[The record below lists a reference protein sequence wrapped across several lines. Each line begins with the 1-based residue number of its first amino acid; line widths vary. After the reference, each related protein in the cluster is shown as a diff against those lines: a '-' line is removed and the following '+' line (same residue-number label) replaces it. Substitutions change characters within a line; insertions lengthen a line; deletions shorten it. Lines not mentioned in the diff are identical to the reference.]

1 MCTVFKM
8 SLSHNQMAYAAII
21 STLIFGSLFVGFSGL
36 FQTSEGI
43 GGFESAAEEDLI
55 GSGTGVSDAV
65 DTDGD
70 GLSDIL
76 ENTQYGTDPELPDTD
91 FDGMSDGW
99 EVAHGLNPNDNGE
112 SDDLLQDPSQ
122 IEDTDDASIENETD
136 SWPDPEQGPNGDPD
150 HDGLTNKAEEELGT
164 DPQRSDT
171 DNDGLNDRWESIY
184 SHSVQTPGGDVTL
197 FNPLNGNWDCLLLDQ
212 AMEDTLSTFYDS
224 DEALPSWDE
233 LANPEGSHS
242 CDMVLDTDEDG
253 LPNFQEELYGTNP
266 TTRDSDMDLLDDIV
280 EIGNLTATLLTGV
293 GENCN
298 VPLLDPITRESPF
311 AGVDPSWFLMDM
323 DNDGFLNGPS
333 DWDTDGDGMPD
344 GFEFC
349 YSNSA
354 DHPSKQITPTI
365 LSSHTLNP
373 SNASDGYGDWD
384 EDGLNNFE
392 EYQVANLFGPTNF
405 TSPWRL
411 DTDLDGMPDGWEST
425 NGLHPRDGA
434 NGDVDPDHDGW
445 DVDGDGG
452 VFYSTLESTT
462 IVIGIDVLK
471 DQWVEANATVARGQI
486 TLAGGQKQTIAMIAP
501 VSGYVYQIDVSIG
514 QAVESRLFQWMEIV
528 EPEEQFTNLM
538 EYNARDQ
545 DGDGIAEGRSTDP
558 LNPDTDGDGLL
569 DGIEVMGWEIL
580 VVNNGVIKTWVT
592 SDPGLYDTDED
603 GLSDYDE
610 FANVCASGS
619 NASNPDTDGDGELD
633 QIEALTGYSWEGIAY
648 FTSPCMFDTDN
659 DGLEDGE
666 EVIAGK
672 DNFLTHANNSDTDND
687 SLVDGNE
694 VLFVPRPFQDP
705 TNPLLNDTDSD
716 GMLDGWEMQVK
727 SAEDNTNSHSLWVAT
742 SSWQRPGCVSSQNND
757 CSMEAGGYVW
767 QNNLGGFVNEKK
779 FSVSEMNLTGF
790 VVPLNDWCNCNGR
803 WALDPALD
811 SLKDDT
817 FDIDNDSLA
826 NGAEAPDKWNTNP
839 VDDDTDNDG
848 LPDGWEVY
856 YSGLALENGLVDN
869 GTIDA
874 YGARGVMDPSMP
886 DSDLDGIMDGEED
899 PDDDGLNRSGLIKKY
914 CSGYNDTTNSDCNID
929 PDTPD
934 GKKFYDN
941 LENYTNLEEKQNG
954 TNPITNDTDGDGWN
968 DGPEVYYQ
976 DHDDDGMAT
985 GWEYHFQFDPDDPA
999 DRMIDTDGD
1008 GHVNFCEFKWD
1019 TNPRNPTSFPGQG
1032 ELCDPFAQ

>member
-1 MCTVFKM
+1 
-8 SLSHNQMAYAAII
+8 MAYAAII
-21 STLIFGSLFVGFSGL
+21 STLIFGSLFVGFSGY
-36 FQTSEGI
+36 FQTSESI

-55 GSGTGVSDAV
+55 GTGTSVSAAI

-70 GLSDIL
+70 GLSDLL
-76 ENTQYGTDPELPDTD
+76 ESTQYGTNPELADTD

-99 EVAHGLNPNDNGE
+99 EVAHGLNPLDNGE
-112 SDDLLQDPSQ
+112 SEDLLQDPSQ
-122 IEDTDDASIENETD
+122 AEETDDANIENETD

-150 HDGLTNKAEEELGT
+150 NDGLTNQQEQELGT

-171 DNDGLNDRWESIY
+171 DNDGLNDLWESMY
-184 SHSVQTPGGDVTL
+184 TQTVQTPGGDVTL

-224 DEALPSWDE
+224 AEGALPSWDG
-233 LANPEGSHS
+233 LANAMGSHS

-266 TTRDSDMDLLDDIV
+266 TARDSDMDLLDDIV
-280 EIGNLTATLLTGV
+280 EIGNLTATLTNGV

-298 VPLLDPITRESPF
+298 VALLDPIVRKSPF
-311 AGVDPSWFLMDM
+311 AGLDTSWFLMDM
-323 DNDGFLNGPS
+323 DGDGFLNGPS

-349 YSNSA
+349 YSDVN
-354 DHPSKQITPTI
+354 DHPQNDAGMV
-365 LSSHTLNP
+365 LNP
-373 SNASDGYGDWD
+373 ANASDGYGDWD

-434 NGDVDPDHDGW
+434 NGNLDPDHDGW

-452 VFYSTLESTT
+452 VFYTTLESTT
-462 IVIGIDVLK
+462 IVVGIDVLK
-471 DQWVEANATVARGQI
+471 DSWVEANSTVARGQI
-486 TLAGGQKQTIAMIAP
+486 TLAGGQKQTIAMLAP
-501 VSGYVYQIDVSIG
+501 VSGYVYQIDVSVG

-538 EYNARDQ
+538 EYNARDR
-545 DGDGIAEGRSTDP
+545 DGDGIIDGRSTDP
-558 LNPDTDGDGLL
+558 LDPDTDGDGLL

-592 SDPGLYDTDED
+592 SDPGLFDTDAD

-633 QIEALTGYSWEGIAY
+633 QIEALTGYSWEGVAY

-687 SLVDGNE
+687 SLLDGNE
-694 VLFVPRPFQDP
+694 VLFVPRPFQNP
-705 TNPLLNDTDSD
+705 TNPLQNDTDSD
-716 GMLDGWEMQVK
+716 GMLDGWEMQVQ
-727 SAEDNTNSHSLWVAT
+727 SSEENTNSHSLWVTT
-742 SSWQRPGCVSSQNND
+742 SSWQRPGCVASQNND

-767 QNNLGGFVNEKK
+767 LNNLGGFVNEKK
-779 FSVSEMNLTGF
+779 YSISEMNLTGF
-790 VVPLNDWCNCNGR
+790 VVPLNDFCDCNGR

-817 FDIDNDSLA
+817 FDIDNDSLP

-839 VDDDTDNDG
+839 VDDDTDSDN

-856 YSGLALENGLVDN
+856 YSGLALANGLVDN
-869 GTIDA
+869 GTINA

-899 PDDDGLNRSGLIKKY
+899 PDNDGLNRTGLIKKY
-914 CSGYNDTTNSDCNID
+914 CSGYNDSTNSDCNIN

-941 LENYTNLEEKQNG
+941 LENYTNFEEKENG
-954 TNPITNDTDGDGWN
+954 TNPITNDTDSDGWN

-985 GWEYHFQFDPDDPA
+985 GWEFHFQFDPDDPA

-1008 GHVNFCEFKWD
+1008 GHVNYCEFK
-1019 TNPRNPTSFPGQG
+1019 
-1032 ELCDPFAQ
+1032 

>member
-1 MCTVFKM
+1 
-8 SLSHNQMAYAAII
+8 MAYAAII
-21 STLIFGSLFVGFSGL
+21 STMIFGSLFVGFSGY

-43 GGFESAAEEDLI
+43 GGFESAAEDDLI
-55 GSGTGVSDAV
+55 GTGTSVSAAT

-70 GLSDIL
+70 GLSDLL
-76 ENTQYGTDPELPDTD
+76 ESTQYGTDPELADTD
-91 FDGMSDGW
+91 YDGMSDGW
-99 EVAHGLNPNDNGE
+99 EVANGLNPLDNGE
-112 SDDLLQDPSQ
+112 SEDLIQDPSQ
-122 IEDTDDASIENETD
+122 TQETSDANIENETD

-150 HDGLTNKAEEELGT
+150 HDGLTNQAEQELGT

-171 DNDGLNDRWESIY
+171 DNDNLNDLWESMY
-184 SHSVQTPGGDVTL
+184 TRTVQTPGGNVTL
-197 FNPLNGNWDCLLLDQ
+197 FDPLDGNWDCLLLDQ

-224 DEALPSWDE
+224 SEDTLPSWE
-233 LANPEGSHS
+233 SLGNSAGSHS

-253 LPNFQEELYGTNP
+253 LPNFQEEAYGTNP
-266 TTRDSDMDLLDDIV
+266 TSRDSDMDLLDDIV
-280 EIGNLTATLLTGV
+280 EIGSLTSTLLTGV

-298 VPLLDPITRESPF
+298 VPLLDPIVRQSPF
-311 AGVDPSWFLMDM
+311 AGFENSWFLMDM

-349 YSNSA
+349 YSNVN
-354 DHPSKQITPTI
+354 DHPQNDASM
-365 LSSHTLNP
+365 LLNP
-373 SNASDGYGDWD
+373 ANASDGYGDWD

-392 EYQVANLFGPTNF
+392 EYQVANLFGLTNF

-434 NGDVDPDHDGW
+434 NGNLDPDHDGW
-445 DVDGDGG
+445 DVDRDGG
-452 VFYSTLESTT
+452 VFYSTLDSTT
-462 IVIGIDVLK
+462 IVVGIDVLK
-471 DQWVEANATVARGQI
+471 DSWVEANTTVARGQI
-486 TLAGGQKQTIAMIAP
+486 TLAGGQKQTIAILAP

-528 EPEEQFTNLM
+528 EEEEQFTNLM
-538 EYNARDQ
+538 EYNARDR
-545 DGDGIAEGRSTDP
+545 DGDGIIDGRSTDP
-558 LNPDTDGDGLL
+558 LNPDTDGDGLK

-592 SDPGLYDTDED
+592 SDPGLFDTDED

-610 FANVCASGS
+610 FAVICGGSGS

-633 QIEALTGYSWEGIAY
+633 QIEALTGYSWEGVAY

-687 SLVDGNE
+687 SLLDGNE
-694 VLFVPRPFQDP
+694 VLFVPRPYQNP

-727 SAEDNTNSHSLWVAT
+727 SSEENTNSHSLWVAT
-742 SSWQRPGCVSSQNND
+742 STWQRPGCVPSQNND

-779 FSVSEMNLTGF
+779 FSVSEMNLSGF
-790 VVPLNDWCNCNGR
+790 SVPLNSFCNCNGR
-803 WALDPALD
+803 WALDPSLD
-811 SLKDDT
+811 SMKDDT
-817 FDIDNDSLA
+817 YDIDNDSLPNA
-826 NGAEAPDKWNTNP
+826 AEAPDKWNTNP
-839 VDDDTDNDG
+839 VDDDTDSDN

-869 GTIDA
+869 ATSDA

-886 DSDLDGIMDGEED
+886 DSDLDGIMDGDED

-914 CSGYNDTTNSDCNID
+914 CSGYNDSTNSDCNIN

-941 LENYTNLEEKQNG
+941 LENFTNFEEMQNG
-954 TNPITNDTDGDGWN
+954 TNPISNDTDDDGWN

-976 DHDDDGMAT
+976 DHDDDGMST
-985 GWEYHFQFDPDDPA
+985 GWEFHFQFDPQDPA
-999 DRMIDTDGD
+999 DRTADPDGD
-1008 GHVNFCEFKWD
+1008 GHMNFCEFKWD

>member
-1 MCTVFKM
+1 M

-21 STLIFGSLFVGFSGL
+21 STLIFGSLFVGFSGF

-43 GGFESAAEEDLI
+43 GGFESAAEDDLI
-55 GSGTGVSDAV
+55 GSGTSISAAV

-70 GLSDIL
+70 GLSDLL
-76 ENTQYGTDPELPDTD
+76 EATQYGTDPDLPDTD

-99 EVAHGLNPNDNGE
+99 EVAHGLNPLDNGE
-112 SDDLLQDPSQ
+112 SEDLILDPTQAES
-122 IEDTDDASIENETD
+122 TDDANIENETD

-150 HDGLTNKAEEELGT
+150 HDGLTNQAEQELGT

-171 DNDGLNDRWESIY
+171 DNDGLNDLWESRY
-184 SHSVQTPGGDVTL
+184 TQVVQGPGGIDVML
-197 FNPLNGNWDCLLLDQ
+197 FDPLNANWDCGLLTL
-212 AMEDTLSTFYDS
+212 AMKDTLSVFYDS
-224 DEALPSWDE
+224 SEGALPSWDD
-233 LANPEGSHS
+233 LANSKGKHS

-253 LPNFQEELYGTNP
+253 LPNFQEETYGTNP
-266 TTRDSDMDLLDDIV
+266 NARDSDMDLLDDII

-298 VPLLDPITRESPF
+298 IPLLDPIVRDSPF
-311 AGVDPSWFLMDM
+311 AGAENSWFLMDM

-349 YSNSA
+349 YSNVI
-354 DHPSKQITPTI
+354 DQPQNNPGMV
-365 LSSHTLNP
+365 LNP
-373 SNASDGYGDWD
+373 ANASDGYGDWD
-384 EDGLNNFE
+384 EDGLNNYE

-434 NGDVDPDHDGW
+434 NGNLDPDHDGW

-452 VFYSTLESTT
+452 VFYSTLDSTT
-462 IVIGIDVLK
+462 IVVGIDVLK
-471 DQWVEANATVARGQI
+471 DSWVEANTTVARGQI

-501 VSGYVYQIDVSIG
+501 VSGYVYQIHVSVG

-538 EYNARDQ
+538 EYNARDR
-545 DGDGIAEGRSTDP
+545 DGDGIIDGRSTDP

-592 SDPGLYDTDED
+592 SDPGLFDTDED
-603 GLSDYDE
+603 GLSDYAE
-610 FANVCASGS
+610 FSSVCASGS

-633 QIEALTGYSWEGIAY
+633 QVEALTGYSWEGVAY

-694 VLFVPRPFQDP
+694 VLFVPRPYQNP

-727 SAEDNTNSHSLWVAT
+727 STEENTNSHSLWVAT

-767 QNNLGGFVNEKK
+767 QNNLGGFINEKK

-790 VVPLNDWCNCNGR
+790 AMPLNNFCNCNGR
-803 WALDPALD
+803 WALDPSLD

-817 FDIDNDSLA
+817 FDVDNDSLP

-839 VDDDTDNDG
+839 VDDDTDSDN

-869 GTIDA
+869 ATNDA

-899 PDDDGLNRSGLIKKY
+899 PDRDGLNRTGLIKKY

-985 GWEYHFQFDPDDPA
+985 GWEFHFQFDPQDPA

>member
-1 MCTVFKM
+1 MCMVFKM

-21 STLIFGSLFVGFSGL
+21 STLIFGSLFVGFSGY
-36 FQTSEGI
+36 FQTSESI

-55 GSGTGVSDAV
+55 GTGTTVSAAT

-70 GLSDIL
+70 GLSDLL
-76 ENTQYGTDPELPDTD
+76 ESTQYGTNPELADTD

-99 EVAHGLNPNDNGE
+99 EVAHGLNPLDNGE
-112 SDDLLQDPSQ
+112 SEDLLSDPSQ
-122 IEDTDDASIENETD
+122 AEDTDDANIENETD

-150 HDGLTNKAEEELGT
+150 NDGLTNQQEQELGT

-171 DNDGLNDRWESIY
+171 DNDGLNDLWESMY
-184 SHSVQTPGGDVTL
+184 TQTVQTPGGDVTL

-224 DEALPSWDE
+224 ADGALPSWDD
-233 LANPEGSHS
+233 LANAMGSHS

-266 TTRDSDMDLLDDIV
+266 TARDSDMDLLDDIV
-280 EIGNLTATLLTGV
+280 EIGNLTATLNTGV

-298 VPLLDPITRESPF
+298 VALLDPIVRESPF
-311 AGVDPSWFLMDM
+311 AGFDTSWFLMDM
-323 DNDGFLNGPS
+323 DGDGFLNGPS

-349 YSNSA
+349 YSNVN
-354 DHPSKQITPTI
+354 DHPQNDANMV
-365 LSSHTLNP
+365 LNP
-373 SNASDGYGDWD
+373 ANASDGYGDWD

-392 EYQVANLFGPTNF
+392 EYQVANLFGSTNF

-434 NGDVDPDHDGW
+434 NGNLDPDHDGW

-452 VFYSTLESTT
+452 VYYSTLDSTT
-462 IVIGIDVLK
+462 IVVGIDVLK
-471 DQWVEANATVARGQI
+471 DSWVEANATVARGQI
-486 TLAGGQKQTIAMIAP
+486 TLAGGQKQTIAMLAP
-501 VSGYVYQIDVSIG
+501 VSGYVYQIDVSVG

-538 EYNARDQ
+538 EYNARDR
-545 DGDGIAEGRSTDP
+545 DGDGIIDGRSTDP
-558 LNPDTDGDGLL
+558 LNSDTDGDGLL

-580 VVNNGVIKTWVT
+580 VVNNGVVKTWVT
-592 SDPGLYDTDED
+592 SDPGLFDTDAD

-633 QIEALTGYSWEGIAY
+633 QVEAQTGYSWEGVAY

-687 SLVDGNE
+687 SLIDGNE
-694 VLFVPRPFQDP
+694 VLFVPRPFQNP
-705 TNPLLNDTDSD
+705 TNPLQNDTDSD
-716 GMLDGWEMQVK
+716 GMLDGWEMQVQ
-727 SAEDNTNSHSLWVAT
+727 SAEENTNSHSLWVAT
-742 SSWQRPGCVSSQNND
+742 SSWDRPGCASSQTND
-757 CSMEAGGYVW
+757 CTMEAGGYVW
-767 QNNLGGFVNEKK
+767 LNNLGGFVNEKK
-779 FSVSEMNLTGF
+779 YSLSEMNLTGF
-790 VVPLNDWCNCNGR
+790 VVPLNNFCNCNGR
-803 WALDPALD
+803 WALDPSLD

-817 FDIDNDSLA
+817 FDVDNDSLP

-839 VDDDTDNDG
+839 VDDDTDSDN

-856 YSGLALENGLVDN
+856 YSGLALANGLVDN
-869 GTIDA
+869 GSLNA

-899 PDDDGLNRSGLIKKY
+899 PDDDGLNRTGLIKKY
-914 CSGYNDTTNSDCNID
+914 CSGYNDTSNSDCNID

-941 LENYTNLEEKQNG
+941 LENYTNFEEKENG
-954 TNPITNDTDGDGWN
+954 TNPITNDTDSDGWN

-985 GWEYHFQFDPDDPA
+985 GWEFHFQFDPDDPA

-1008 GHVNFCEFKWD
+1008 GHVNYCEFKWD

>member
-1 MCTVFKM
+1 MVFKM

-21 STLIFGSLFVGFSGL
+21 STLIFGSLFVGFSGF

-43 GGFESAAEEDLI
+43 GGFESAAEDDLI
-55 GSGTGVSDAV
+55 GSGTSLSAAT
-65 DTDGD
+65 DTDED
-70 GLSDIL
+70 GLSDLL
-76 ENTQYGTDPELPDTD
+76 ESTQYGTDPENPDTD

-99 EVAHGLNPNDNGE
+99 EVAHGLNPLDNGE
-112 SDDLLQDPSQ
+112 SEDLLLDPTQ
-122 IEDTDDASIENETD
+122 AEDTQNANIENESD

-150 HDGLTNKAEEELGT
+150 HDGLTNQAEQELGT

-171 DNDGLNDRWESIY
+171 DNDNLNDLWESMY
-184 SHSVQTPGGDVTL
+184 TQTVQTPGGNVTL
-197 FNPLNGNWDCLLLDQ
+197 FDPLNGNWDCLLLDQ

-224 DEALPSWDE
+224 SEGALPSWDE
-233 LANPEGSHS
+233 LGNAGGMHS

-253 LPNFQEELYGTNP
+253 LPNFQEETYGTNP
-266 TTRDSDMDLLDDIV
+266 TSRDSDMDLLDDIV
-280 EIGNLTATLLTGV
+280 EIGNLTASLLTGV

-298 VPLLDPITRESPF
+298 VPLLDPIVRQSPF
-311 AGVDPSWFLMDM
+311 AGYELSWFLMDM
-323 DNDGFLNGPS
+323 DGDGFLNGPS

-349 YSNSA
+349 YSNVN
-354 DHPSKQITPTI
+354 DHPQNDAGM
-365 LSSHTLNP
+365 LLNP
-373 SNASDGYGDWD
+373 ANASDGYGDWD

-425 NGLHPRDGA
+425 NGLHPRDGS
-434 NGDVDPDHDGW
+434 NGNLDPDHDGW
-445 DVDGDGG
+445 DVDRDGG

-462 IVIGIDVLK
+462 IVVGIDVLK
-471 DQWVEANATVARGQI
+471 DSWVEANSTVARGQI
-486 TLAGGQKQTIAMIAP
+486 TLAGGQKQTIAMLAP

-514 QAVESRLFQWMEIV
+514 QAVDSRLFRWMEIV

-538 EYNARDQ
+538 EYNARDR
-545 DGDGIAEGRSTDP
+545 DGDGIIDGRSTDP
-558 LNPDTDGDGLL
+558 LNPDTDGDGLM

-580 VVNNGVIKTWVT
+580 VVNNGIIKTWVT
-592 SDPGLYDTDED
+592 SDPGLFDTDED
-603 GLSDYDE
+603 GLSDFDE
-610 FANVCASGS
+610 FSSGCGDGGS

-633 QIEALTGYSWEGIAY
+633 QIEALTGYSWNGVPY

-694 VLFVPRPFQDP
+694 VLFVPRPYQNP

-727 SAEDNTNSHSLWVAT
+727 STQDNTNSHSLWVAT
-742 SSWQRPGCVSSQNND
+742 SSWQRPGCVASQNND

-767 QNNLGGFVNEKK
+767 QNNLGGFINEKK
-779 FSVSEMNLTGF
+779 YSISEMNLSGF
-790 VVPLNDWCNCNGR
+790 TVPLNNFCNCNGR
-803 WALDPALD
+803 WALDPSLD
-811 SLKDDT
+811 SMKDDT
-817 FDIDNDSLA
+817 FDIDNDSLP
-826 NGAEAPDKWNTNP
+826 NSAEAPDKWNTNP
-839 VDDDTDNDG
+839 VDDDTDSDN

-886 DSDLDGIMDGEED
+886 DSDLDGVMDGDED
-899 PDDDGLNRSGLIKKY
+899 PDHDGLNRSGLIKKY
-914 CSGYNDTTNSDCNID
+914 CSGYNDSSNSDCNIS

-941 LENYTNLEEKQNG
+941 LENYTNFEEKENG
-954 TNPITNDTDGDGWN
+954 TNPISNDTDNDGWN

-976 DHDDDGMAT
+976 DHDDDGMST
-985 GWEYHFQFDPDDPA
+985 GWEFHFQFDPQDPA
-999 DRMIDTDGD
+999 DRMLDSDDD

>member
-1 MCTVFKM
+1 M

-76 ENTQYGTDPELPDTD
+76 ENTQYGTDPDLPDTD

-184 SHSVQTPGGDVTL
+184 SYSVQTPGGDVTL

-323 DNDGFLNGPS
+323 DGDGFLNGPS

-365 LSSHTLNP
+365 LSSHILNP

-856 YSGLALENGLVDN
+856 YSGLALESGLVDN
-869 GTIDA
+869 GTID
-874 YGARGVMDPSMP
+874 
-886 DSDLDGIMDGEED
+886 
-899 PDDDGLNRSGLIKKY
+899 
-914 CSGYNDTTNSDCNID
+914 
-929 PDTPD
+929 
-934 GKKFYDN
+934 
-941 LENYTNLEEKQNG
+941 
-954 TNPITNDTDGDGWN
+954 
-968 DGPEVYYQ
+968 
-976 DHDDDGMAT
+976 
-985 GWEYHFQFDPDDPA
+985 
-999 DRMIDTDGD
+999 
-1008 GHVNFCEFKWD
+1008 
-1019 TNPRNPTSFPGQG
+1019 
-1032 ELCDPFAQ
+1032 

>member
-1 MCTVFKM
+1 MCVVYEM
-8 SLSHNQMAYAAII
+8 SLNHNQMAYAAII
-21 STLIFGSLFVGFSGL
+21 STLIFGSLFVGFSGY
-36 FQTSEGI
+36 FQTSEGL
-43 GGFESAAEEDLI
+43 GGFESAAEDDLI
-55 GSGTGVSDAV
+55 GSGTSISAAL

-70 GLSDIL
+70 GLSDLL
-76 ENTQYGTDPELPDTD
+76 ESTQYGTDPQLADTD

-99 EVAHGLNPNDNGE
+99 EVAHGLNPLDNGE
-112 SDDLLQDPSQ
+112 SEDIEQDSSNN
-122 IEDTDDASIENETD
+122 DNTDEANIENETD

-150 HDGLTNKAEEELGT
+150 NDGLTNQQEQELKT

-171 DNDGLNDRWESIY
+171 DNDGLNDLWESKY
-184 SHSVQTPGGDVTL
+184 TQTVQTPGGDVLL

-212 AMEDTLSTFYDS
+212 AMEETLSTFYDS
-224 DEALPSWDE
+224 SDSLPSWE
-233 LANPEGSHS
+233 QLANPSGAHS
-242 CDMVLDTDEDG
+242 CDMILDTDEDG
-253 LPNFQEELYGTNP
+253 LPNFQEETYGTNP
-266 TTRDSDMDLLDDIV
+266 TARDSDMDLLDDIV
-280 EIGNLTATLLTGV
+280 EIGNLTSTLSTGV

-298 VPLLDPITRESPF
+298 IPLLDPITRSSPF
-311 AGVDPSWFLMDM
+311 AGVENSWFLMDM
-323 DNDGFLNGPS
+323 DGDGMLNGPS

-349 YSNSA
+349 YSDVNDQPQNDNS
-354 DHPSKQITPTI
+354 K
-365 LSSHTLNP
+365 TLNP
-373 SNASDGYGDWD
+373 ANASDGYGDWD
-384 EDGLNNFE
+384 EDGLNNLE
-392 EYQVANLFGPTNF
+392 EYEVANLFGPTNF

-411 DTDLDGMPDGWEST
+411 DTDIDGMPDGWEST

-434 NGDVDPDHDGW
+434 NGNLDPDHDGW

-452 VFYSTLESTT
+452 VFYSTLDSTT
-462 IVIGIDVLK
+462 IVVGIDVLK

-538 EYNARDQ
+538 EYNARDRN
-545 DGDGIAEGRSTDP
+545 GDGIIDGRSTDP
-558 LNPDTDGDGLL
+558 LNPDTDGDNLL

-580 VVNNGVIKTWVT
+580 VVNNGVVRTWVT
-592 SDPGLYDTDED
+592 SDPGLFDTDAD

-610 FANVCASGS
+610 FANTCAGGS
-619 NASNPDTDGDGELD
+619 NASNPDTDGDGESD
-633 QIEALTGYSWEGIAY
+633 QIEALTGYSWEGVAY

-694 VLFVPRPFQDP
+694 VLFVPRPFQNP
-705 TNPLLNDTDSD
+705 TNPLLNDTDAD

-727 SAEDNTNSHSLWVAT
+727 SAEQNTNSHSLWVAT
-742 SSWQRPGCVSSQNND
+742 SSWQRPGCVPSQNND

-767 QNNLGGFVNEKK
+767 LNNLGGFVIEKK
-779 FSVSEMNLTGF
+779 YEVSEMNLTGF
-790 VVPLNDWCNCNGR
+790 SMPVNALCDCNGR
-803 WALDPALD
+803 WALDPSLD

-817 FDIDNDSLA
+817 FDVDNDSLP
-826 NGAEAPDKWNTNP
+826 NSAEAPDKWNTNP
-839 VDDDTDNDG
+839 VDDDTDSDS

-856 YSGLALENGLVDN
+856 YSRLALESGLVDE
-869 GTIDA
+869 GASDA

-886 DSDLDGIMDGEED
+886 DSDLDGIMDGDED
-899 PDDDGLNRSGLIKKY
+899 PDSDGLNRSGLIKKY
-914 CSGYNDTTNSDCNID
+914 CSGYNDSTNSDCNID

-934 GKKFYDN
+934 GKRFYDN

-954 TNPITNDTDGDGWN
+954 TNPISNDSDGDQWN

-985 GWEYHFQFDPDDPA
+985 GWEFHFQFDPDDPA

-1008 GHVNFCEFKWD
+1008 GHVNYWAGDGKH
-1019 TNPRNPTSFPGQG
+1019 N
-1032 ELCDPFAQ
+1032 